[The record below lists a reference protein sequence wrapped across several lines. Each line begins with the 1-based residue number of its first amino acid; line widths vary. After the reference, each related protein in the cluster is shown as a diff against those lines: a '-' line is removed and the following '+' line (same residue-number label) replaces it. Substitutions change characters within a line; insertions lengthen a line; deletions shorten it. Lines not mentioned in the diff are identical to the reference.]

1 MAWVQ
6 FNDSMRRR
14 HQPLNRRS
22 ATGACGRV
30 EIEVPAP
37 KLDLTNVDAFYE
49 MYYVRIPTSIKS
61 VGRIVRAWSVG
72 EWPGAP
78 PAYRT

>member
-6 FNDSMRRR
+6 SNDSLLPSRRR

-22 ATGACGRV
+22 PTGARGRV

-37 KLDLTNVDAFYE
+37 KLDLTNVDAFHR
-49 MYYVRIPTSIKS
+49 MYSVRVPTSIKS
-61 VGRIVRAWSVG
+61 FGAMVRA
-72 EWPGAP
+72 
-78 PAYRT
+78 